1 MIAYAKERG
10 IRVIAEFDTPV
21 LEYLDTLIAS
31 DPLPFTHLH
40 VTCQEWEVFKKT
52 IFKFQ
57 KKFPYD
63 D

>member
-21 LEYLDTLIAS
+21 LEY
-31 DPLPFTHLH
+31 FTYLH
-40 VTCQEWEVFKKT
+40 VTCQEWEVFKNM

-63 D
+63 G